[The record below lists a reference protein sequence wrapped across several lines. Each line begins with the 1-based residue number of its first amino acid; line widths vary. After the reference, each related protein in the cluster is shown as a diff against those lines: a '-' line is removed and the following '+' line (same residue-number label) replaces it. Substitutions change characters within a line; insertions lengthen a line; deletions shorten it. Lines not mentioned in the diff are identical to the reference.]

1 METTNIDNFLKDTPS
16 IANNDDIDINFW
28 KRYKEDKEFKDI
40 VDSNSND

>member
-16 IANNDDIDINFW
+16 ISNNDDIDINFW